1 MYINAFCTVV
11 LYLSQVNPMLKDNNK
26 LAKHTGNG
34 KSSMYTYI
42 TWKVISGTSV
52 AIYSIV
58 GRGMVTTDQIK
69 GKTRTTGRMHKRRKT
84 WQIQAQSFVYRSTAV
99 LLWPLPVC
107 QNLLHKIRWESRFQ
121 CRHPLDILATEF
133 PPLLASPSRCQ
144 TCTGMLLDLPPPI
157 K

>member
-1 MYINAFCTVV
+1 MYINASCTVV

-58 GRGMVTTDQIK
+58 GRGMVTTDRSRARPEPRGACIK
-69 GKTRTTGRMHKRRKT
+69 GGRLDRSKHRVLCIDLQLYFYDHSLYVKISYIRSGGKAAFSVAT
-84 WQIQAQSFVYRSTAV
+84 LWTFSPQSSPSSSFSFSVSNVYR
-99 LLWPLPVC
+99 
-107 QNLLHKIRWESRFQ
+107 
-121 CRHPLDILATEF
+121 
-133 PPLLASPSRCQ
+133 
-144 TCTGMLLDLPPPI
+144 MLLDLPPPI